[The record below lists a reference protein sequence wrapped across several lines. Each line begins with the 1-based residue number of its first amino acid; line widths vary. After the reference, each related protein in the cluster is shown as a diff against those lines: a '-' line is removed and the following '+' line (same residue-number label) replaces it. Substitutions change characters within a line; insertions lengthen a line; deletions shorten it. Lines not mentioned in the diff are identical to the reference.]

1 LRVIIPAGGQG
12 LRFDHLNLGMPKEML
27 PLGGR
32 PLIAHALDEAA
43 RGGFSEAVV
52 VISPE
57 KDDLRKF
64 LEQGPFALPVLIRV
78 QPEPLGIGDA
88 VLRACDGE
96 QPMGVLL
103 PDDVVLE
110 SSHWA
115 KLLRVHRESQSAAL
129 CVRPIDQAEAHRF
142 GIVVSRGSHVT
153 ALVEKPVGKA
163 PSTQAIFG
171 RYVVTD
177 AVVTGL
183 RAWRGDGE
191 LQLTYGFQA
200 ALEAGTQVMAVQF
213 AAPFYDCGTP
223 EDYARSQA
231 AWERNRM
238 HRPDSTPPRSTAG
251 D

>member
-1 LRVIIPAGGQG
+1 M
-12 LRFDHLNLGMPKEML
+12 RFADLNVGMPKEML

-32 PLIAHALDEAA
+32 ALVVHALDEAA

-52 VISPE
+52 VISPG
-57 KDDLRKF
+57 KVDLQEF
-64 LEQGPFALPVLIRV
+64 LEQGRFALPVLIRV

-88 VLRACDGE
+88 VLRAWDDQ
-96 QPMGVLL
+96 QPVGVLL

-115 KLLRVHRESQSAAL
+115 ELLRVHREFGSAAL
-129 CVRPIDQAEAHRF
+129 CVRPVDQAEAHRF
-142 GIVVSRGSHVT
+142 GIVVSRGSRVT
-153 ALVEKPVGKA
+153 SLVEKPVGKA
-163 PSTQAIFG
+163 PSNQAIFG

-177 AVVTGL
+177 TVVDGL

-200 ALEAGTQVMAVQF
+200 ALQAGAQVMAVQF
-213 AAPFYDCGTP
+213 AGSFYDCGTP

-231 AWERNRM
+231 AWERDRG
-238 HRPDSTPPRSTAG
+238 HGTSTPRR
-251 D
+251 